1 MKIENNGHEYE
12 FEPQYGLPERLPQ
25 GERIVWQ
32 ASPDTATLA
41 REAFHIRKLAV
52 YFAVLLVARAVPEL
66 SAGNGAWAALVSL
79 KWLAP
84 LSLLAML
91 SVWSLAA
98 MTSRTTVYTLTNKR
112 LVMRL
117 GIVLTVTFNIPLRKI
132 VSADAREHARGF
144 GDISVMLSKEDHIAW
159 VHLWPS
165 VRPWHLA
172 RPQPTVRCVANGQ
185 ALASKLREAWSAQ
198 SSVQLTPAAVH
209 AAAPATPP
217 YAGGASAHA
226 AGQLQTGAV

>member
-1 MKIENNGHEYE
+1 MPIENHGHEYE

-25 GERIVWQ
+25 DERIVWQ
-32 ASPDTATLA
+32 ASPDTTTLA
-41 REAFHIRKLAV
+41 REAFHIRKLAL
-52 YFAVLLVARAVPEL
+52 YFAVLIVARAAPEVT
-66 SAGNGAWAALVSL
+66 AGNGLLAVVLSL

-91 SVWSLAA
+91 SVWALAA

-132 VSADAREHARGF
+132 VGADVREYARGF
-144 GDISVMLSKEDHIAW
+144 GDISVSLNKDDHIAW

-172 RPQPTVRCVANGQ
+172 RPQPTVRCVAAGSL
-185 ALASKLREAWSAQ
+185 LANQLREVWSAQ
-198 SSVQLTPAAVH
+198 TGVVTTPAAEQ
-209 AAAPATPP
+209 ASDR
-217 YAGGASAHA
+217 AGNTSGTQSGH
-226 AGQLQTGAV
+226 LQTSTV